1 MANFNWL
8 QQWSEHGRK
17 NGHSV
22 FDLSKKMCFH
32 LPNSLIV
39 PIRFIET
46 VPDDHF
52 NINMSGLL
60 RSMTMN
66 KAAFYQGKAVFSA
79 FFVPYKQ
86 LWHNFNQFV
95 VVKQDKHSSTLK
107 GSNYAPI
114 INLYKLITTV
124 LFYYYEDIKDEFG
137 YPLAYNSARLL
148 QFCKIF
154 NFYPLFDIVD
164 KMPAADKATFN
175 DMIDNLAGYIG
186 KFEDKYINVWR
197 LLAYQHIFYDFYRN
211 KYYDDLPFFQPTGDD
226 EPQCGYIDV
235 FNFDDI
241 PCKTNVDCEFDITY
255 SGWQSALNVFEG
267 YDAARS
273 ANLLSLHYCQY
284 RKDLYTSL
292 LPSTQFGAV
301 SALDFNGN
309 VDLSDVDVN
318 FGASGENVNTG
329 YDSGR
334 WNVQYGDMPDVATI
348 QSQASTAESY
358 RNTLSVVNRQGNR
371 SNLYHDHS
379 FSVGDVANKLYGN
392 LIGETAPVI
401 SSFDVLELRRAELLQ
416 QWKQNALRAGNM
428 VDDNFLSHYGVEPY
442 YEDDNNVRFLGQ
454 FECHMDVNPVTA
466 TADSAS
472 GDNGNVGDIAAYG
485 VGNIVG
491 RPLDVQI
498 KDFGV
503 IVICAHFASE
513 VYYSANG
520 IDKQNTLIEPL
531 DYFQSEFENAG
542 LDSVAA
548 WQQSTGIVGGNDENV
563 LDMSFGFTPPYTF
576 HKTEVDEVFGEY
588 GDMLIADNEVL
599 DDWQGSLGA
608 WTVRRSDLLVDD
620 GGTGDYFTTSLPL
633 TRFYQSPKLTN
644 SIFGV
649 AYDGKGD
656 TDPFGFAV
664 NIECKAIR
672 PMSVLGIPIFG

>member
-95 VVKQDKHSSTLK
+95 VIKQDKHSSTLK

-114 INLYKLITTV
+114 VNLYNLITTV
-124 LFYYYEDIKDEFG
+124 LYYKYYEIKDEFG

-164 KMPAADKATFN
+164 KMPAADKATFA

-186 KFEDKYINVWR
+186 KFEDKYVNMWR

-235 FNFDDI
+235 FNVDDV
-241 PCKTNVDCEFDITY
+241 PCKTNVDCTFAMTYDSWNDVTHEFSD
-255 SGWQSALNVFEG
+255 FEG
-267 YDAARS
+267 ARS

-301 SALDFNGN
+301 SGLDFNGL
-309 VDLSDVDVN
+309 VDLSNVDVDIAGSPLN
-318 FGASGENVNTG
+318 DIPTNS
-329 YDSGR
+329 DDGR
-334 WNVQYGDMPDVATI
+334 WTDGTLDFISGYTVQTRSFNGSNQLKYKYDGLDRVLSHNHTVDP
-348 QSQASTAESY
+348 AE
-358 RNTLSVVNRQGNR
+358 
-371 SNLYHDHS
+371 
-379 FSVGDVANKLYGN
+379 VANRLVGSLGDN
-392 LIGETAPVI
+392 AVAV

-428 VDDNFLSHYGVEPY
+428 VDDNFRSHYGVEPY

-454 FECHMDVNPVTA
+454 FECRMDVNPVTA
-466 TADSAS
+466 TADSTS

-531 DYFQSEFENAG
+531 DYFQSEFDNAG

-548 WQQSTGIVGGNDENV
+548 WQQSTGVVGGNDENV

-620 GGTGDYFTTSLPL
+620 GGSGDFFTTSLPL

>member
-95 VVKQDKHSSTLK
+95 VVKQDKHSSLYK
-107 GSNYAPI
+107 GSNYAPV

-124 LFYYYEDIKDEFG
+124 LYYYYEDIKDEFG
-137 YPLAYNSARLL
+137 YPLAYNAARLL

-154 NFYPLFDIVD
+154 NFYPLFDLCD
-164 KMPAADKATFN
+164 KMPAADKVTFS
-175 DMIDNLAGYIG
+175 DMIDNLATYIG
-186 KFEDKYINVWR
+186 KFEDKYVNVWR

-211 KYYDDLPFFQPTGDD
+211 KYYDDLPFFQPYGEG

-241 PCKTNVDCEFDITY
+241 PCKTNIDCEFDITY
-255 SGWQSALNVFEG
+255 NSWSTALHNFEDF
-267 YDAARS
+267 DAARS

-301 SALDFNGN
+301 SGLDFSGS
-309 VDLSDVDVN
+309 VDLSHVGV
-318 FGASGENVNTG
+318 GISALE
-329 YDSGR
+329 
-334 WNVQYGDMPDVATI
+334 
-348 QSQASTAESY
+348 TAESI
-358 RNTLSVVNRQGNR
+358 NTSVISEYTKIDGSGGLTGSAKFINSQLNDNDGDGAYHGHSIAPADIATELGGSLSGTVPPVV
-371 SNLYHDHS
+371 
-379 FSVGDVANKLYGN
+379 
-392 LIGETAPVI
+392 

-428 VDDNFLSHYGVEPY
+428 VDDNFRSHYGVEPY

-466 TADSAS
+466 TADSTS

-485 VGNIVG
+485 VGNIIG
-491 RPLDVQI
+491 RSIDVQI

-548 WQQSTGIVGGNDENV
+548 WQQSVGIVGASGENV

-588 GDMLIADNEVL
+588 GDMVIADNEIL

-620 GGTGDYFTTSLPL
+620 GGSGDFFTTSLPL

-649 AYDGKGD
+649 AYDGTGA

>member
-114 INLYKLITTV
+114 VPLYNLITTV
-124 LFYYYEDIKDEFG
+124 LYYYYENVKDEFG
-137 YPLAYNSARLL
+137 YPLAYNAARLL

-154 NFYPLFDIVD
+154 NFYPLFDLCD
-164 KMPAADKATFN
+164 KMPAADKVTFN
-175 DMIDNLAGYIG
+175 DMIDNLAVYIG
-186 KFEDKYINVWR
+186 KFEDKYVNIWR
-197 LLAYQHIFYDFYRN
+197 VLAYPHIFYDFYRN
-211 KYYDDLPFFQPTGDD
+211 KYYDDLPFFQPTGEG
-226 EPQCGYIDV
+226 EPQCGYIDI
-235 FNFDDI
+235 FNVDDV
-241 PCKTNVDCEFDITY
+241 PCKTNIDCQLDITFD
-255 SGWQSALNVFEG
+255 SWSSVTHDFE
-267 YDAARS
+267 DFTASRT

-301 SALDFNGN
+301 SGLDFSGS
-309 VDLSDVDVN
+309 VDLSNVDVSIGNTETAEEFDSSYDIGRWKDVD
-318 FGASGENVNTG
+318 G
-329 YDSGR
+329 YDFGGAN
-334 WNVQYGDMPDVATI
+334 NVQT
-348 QSQASTAESY
+348 
-358 RNTLSVVNRQGNR
+358 N
-371 SNLYHDHS
+371 SN
-379 FSVGDVANKLYGN
+379 GN
-392 LIGETAPVI
+392 LQWYFGQNSKQIRHNHSINPADIADVLVGSVAGSVPPVV

-428 VDDNFLSHYGVEPY
+428 VDDNFRSHYGVEPY

-466 TADSAS
+466 TADSTS

-520 IDKQNTLIEPL
+520 IDKQNTLIEPF

-548 WQQSTGIVGGNDENV
+548 WQQSVGIVGSSDENV

-576 HKTEVDEVFGEY
+576 HKTE
-588 GDMLIADNEVL
+588 N
-599 DDWQGSLGA
+599 
-608 WTVRRSDLLVDD
+608 
-620 GGTGDYFTTSLPL
+620 
-633 TRFYQSPKLTN
+633 
-644 SIFGV
+644 
-649 AYDGKGD
+649 
-656 TDPFGFAV
+656 
-664 NIECKAIR
+664 
-672 PMSVLGIPIFG
+672 